1 MKTKNFVATDVGGT
15 FTDLVQF
22 CSDDSGR
29 QVIKTAKS
37 DTTPP
42 SFEKGVLNVLD
53 KAAIDI
59 SDIDLMSH
67 GTTVVI
73 NALTERKG
81 DKTALITTTGFRDVL
96 EIGRGNRPDF
106 FNLNFK
112 KPEPFIPRAHRYEIT
127 ERINHFGE
135 IETAVDIAALDGI
148 DDLLAPE
155 LCAVDAFL
163 VDPDVEAP
171 FTELVH
177 DGEDLGLVFS
187 GVAGENLLGHRS
199 WGI

>member
-112 KPEPFIPRAHRYEIT
+112 KPEPFIPRAHASR
-127 ERINHFGE
+127 RILYNQSE
-135 IETAVDIAALDGI
+135 K
-148 DDLLAPE
+148 
-155 LCAVDAFL
+155 C
-163 VDPDVEAP
+163 
-171 FTELVH
+171 
-177 DGEDLGLVFS
+177 
-187 GVAGENLLGHRS
+187 
-199 WGI
+199 